1 MKQKSNYEKESYTS
15 TQATIIVIISLL
27 IALSGNFIFNL
38 F

>member
-27 IALSGNFIFNL
+27 IALSGNFIFNNL
-38 F
+38 